1 MVLSLMFYALCV
13 CVCIMYVSLVTGAVG
28 GDGEYGS
35 AGALGAPS
43 SSRARMLAQQRELQ
57 LKKRETANA
66 SGGMV
71 RSSLDNPESIFR
83 MGGGS
88 DNQFTPAVR
97 QFSAPKSVKDSSADA
112 AEGSSEFGRSSR
124 NKPVKLSR
132 DRDDSRTEKPRKPV
146 RSAGRAAPDDRGRN
160 RGYYDDDDDA
170 EEDYSRKPA
179 KGAARDYDYD
189 DEDSYNSSPKQG
201 PSDWDKKSRKKD
213 DRQFDDE
220 WEKEESVPAKQPV
233 ASPAKGVRLRNRED
247 TAGDFSQLDLTDM
260 RKFLTTPLPK
270 SAGTVQCNITR
281 TKTSLTGHPVYSLY
295 LKKDDTFLMC
305 SKKRSKN
312 KTSNYKICMTE
323 NDLSRDGDNYLG
335 KLRSNF
341 MGTEF
346 QIFDNG
352 HGPKDDP
359 EDGEQEL
366 RNELGAVTYAANVWG
381 SRGPRKMQVALP
393 AVDEEN
399 SMVLSDPS
407 SATGDELLNKIRTR
421 NCRDVVYL
429 INNPPRW
436 NEQVGAYVLNFNGRV
451 TMASVKNFQLVD
463 PEERNT
469 VVLQFG
475 RVGKDEFTMD
485 MHHPICPFQAF
496 AVTMSSFDSKIACD

>member
-1 MVLSLMFYALCV
+1 
-13 CVCIMYVSLVTGAVG
+13 
-28 GDGEYGS
+28 
-35 AGALGAPS
+35 
-43 SSRARMLAQQRELQ
+43 MLAQQRELQ
-57 LKKRETANA
+57 LKKRESANA

-83 MGGGS
+83 MGGSS
-88 DNQFTPAVR
+88 DSQFTPAVR
-97 QFSAPKSVKDSSADA
+97 QFSAPKSVKDTSADA
-112 AEGSSEFGRSSR
+112 MEDKSEFGQPSR
-124 NKPVKLSR
+124 NRKPSKER
-132 DRDDSRTEKPRKPV
+132 RQRDDSRGEKPRNPG
-146 RSAGRAAPDDRGRN
+146 RTAGRAAPDDRDRA
-160 RGYYDDDDDA
+160 YYHDDDDTYD
-170 EEDYSRKPA
+170 RKPA
-179 KGAARDYDYD
+179 KAHSRDTSYD
-189 DEDSYNSSPKQG
+189 DDADNSYDQMPKKASG
-201 PSDWDKKSRKKD
+201 WDEKRPSRKQD
-213 DRQFDDE
+213 NRHFDDE
-220 WEKEESVPAKQPV
+220 WEKEGGAPAEQPA
-233 ASPAKGVRLRNRED
+233 ASPAKPVKLRNRD
-247 TAGDFSQLDLTDM
+247 SAGDVSQLDLSDM
-260 RKFLTTPLPK
+260 RRFLTTPLPK

-281 TKTSLTGHPVYSLY
+281 TKTSLTGNPVYSLY
-295 LKKDDTFLMC
+295 LKQDDTFLMC

-346 QIFDNG
+346 QIFDDG
-352 HGPKDDP
+352 HSPKDDP
-359 EDGEQEL
+359 DDGEQEM
-366 RNELGAVTYAANVWG
+366 RNELGSVTYAANVWG

-393 AVDEEN
+393 AVDEED
-399 SMVLSDPS
+399 SMVLADPS
-407 SATGDELLNKIRTR
+407 SATGDELLTKIKTR